1 MELRV
6 KEFTIPEVI
15 DFNFDELKQELQN
28 RMEYYQNAV
37 YTEEQTATAKKD
49 LANLRKFNKALSDER
64 IRIKREC
71 LKPYEEF
78 EAKVKELSAIV
89 DKPIN
94 LIDKQ
99 LKDYEEQ
106 RKEKKLAEILHFY
119 NDLEKPDWLT
129 PDKIFKDVWLNKTVK
144 MAVIEDEIKSTL
156 DKIEKTLVI
165 LRNLPD
171 FSFEAIEEYKH
182 SLDFS
187 KAVETANKLKETA
200 IKKAEAEQ
208 AAKLTESAKA
218 TDELRAAEQAKQQP
232 DVTPPQPQQP
242 PQAVMH
248 KNWVCFKA
256 LLSTDDAFA
265 LKQFFNDRNIEFHRI

>member
-1 MELRV
+1 MELKV
-6 KEFTIPEVI
+6 KQFTIPEVI
-15 DFNFDELKQELQN
+15 EFNFDELKSELQN
-28 RMEYYQNAV
+28 RMKYYENLV
-37 YTEEQTATAKKD
+37 YTEEQTTTAKKD

-64 IRIKREC
+64 IRIKKEC

-78 EAKVKELSAIV
+78 EEKVKELSEIV
-89 DKPIN
+89 NKPIN

-99 LKDYEEQ
+99 LKDYDEQ
-106 RKEKKLAEILHFY
+106 RKEKKIDEIKGFY
-119 NDLEKPDWLT
+119 NNLDTPEWLT
-129 PDKIFKDVWLNKTVK
+129 FDKIFKDVWLNKTVK
-144 MAVIEDEIKSTL
+144 MAVIEDEIKETL

-165 LRNLPD
+165 LQNLPE
-171 FSFEAIEEYKH
+171 FSFEAVEEYKH

-208 AAKLTESAKA
+208 AAKLTESVKA
-218 TDELRAAEQAKQQP
+218 TDELRAEQAKQQL
-232 DVTPPQPQQP
+232 DVNPPQQQ
-242 PQAVMH
+242 QAVTH

-265 LKQFFNDRNIEFHRI
+265 LKQFFNDRNIEFHKI